1 MRQKRETGK
10 KVPELAELFSD
21 SRIILPTNKGRTSLK
36 QDLGS
41 VSASTAQQA
50 AGAIGVDSRFQR
62 KSCPVFTDNR
72 REVTI

>member
-10 KVPELAELFSD
+10 KVPKLAELFSD

-50 AGAIGVDSRFQR
+50 AGAIGVDSRFRR
-62 KSCPVFTDNR
+62 KGRPVLQTTG
-72 REVTI
+72 EK